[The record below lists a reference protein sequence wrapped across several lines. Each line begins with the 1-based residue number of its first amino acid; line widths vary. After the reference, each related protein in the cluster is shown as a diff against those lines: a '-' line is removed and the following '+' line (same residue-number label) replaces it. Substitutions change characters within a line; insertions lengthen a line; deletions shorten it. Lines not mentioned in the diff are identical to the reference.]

1 MALLLTP
8 TRMAKTERID
18 IKTRLRI
25 AAHLRC
31 KIAEMGLSQRA
42 AADMIGVDEAT
53 VGRVV
58 NYGAPIGLDLV
69 LGIHRGLHL
78 DANRLFDVD
87 PPREF
92 FRAPAVS
99 ESSD

>member
-1 MALLLTP
+1 MSTTA
-8 TRMAKTERID
+8 RID
-18 IKTRLRI
+18 IRTRLRI

-31 KIAEMGLSQRA
+31 KIAEMGLSNREA
-42 AADMIGVDEAT
+42 AEMIGVNEAT
-53 VGRVV
+53 IGRVV

-92 FRAPAVS
+92 FRAPVVS